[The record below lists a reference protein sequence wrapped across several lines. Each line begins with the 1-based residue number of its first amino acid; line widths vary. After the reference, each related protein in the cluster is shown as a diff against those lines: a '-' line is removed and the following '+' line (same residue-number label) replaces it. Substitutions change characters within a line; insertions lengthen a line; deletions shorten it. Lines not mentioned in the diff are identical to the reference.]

1 MGQIEA
7 MADLEHLVNLWWQAT
22 QDFTALA
29 ADLPDD
35 AWTTPTDLDGWD
47 VHAQVAHV
55 AHLEAILAG
64 APEETVDVGQPDH
77 VTGLMG
83 TYTEQG
89 VVARRDRTPSQLVAE
104 ITDAVSRR
112 KAELDA
118 TRPAAESPAP
128 GVFGLLGWTNQKLYT
143 NRPLDIWMHSQD
155 IRRAVGRPGN
165 LDGPVAQHVAD
176 YLLESLGYVVGKK
189 VGAPVGTTVRVVVD
203 GSDPATVAV
212 GDDGRARAAGD
223 IAEPTVTLSMDREAW
238 IVLSGGRRGPD
249 AVAVKVEGDAGL
261 AAAILANLAV
271 TP

>member
-7 MADLEHLVNLWWQAT
+7 MADLEHLVDLWLQAT
-22 QDFTALA
+22 QEFTALA

-35 AWTTPTDLDGWD
+35 AWNTPTDLDGWD

-112 KAELDA
+112 KAEIDA